1 MKNSLAVFV
10 SAIALAMVMATLGN
24 GLGTL
29 SFCATISVG
38 DVPLILT
45 CHLL

>member
-10 SAIALAMVMATLGN
+10 SAIAFAMVMATLGN

-29 SFCATISVG
+29 FLFAPQSQWVTFR
-38 DVPLILT
+38 
-45 CHLL
+45 